1 MYKGKPFGAGG
12 VVKDQKPQE
21 ELDRLMLSRR
31 ISSLAPERRKTLSIK
46 KVKSV
51 SSPDFTAHL
60 LRQVEP
66 AGRAS
71 NAVGI
76 SSGTYIDF
84 NSSFPSTSPLKP
96 VAENDHDYTRQTSN
110 CSSNSSKQPK
120 RRINKAH
127 KPDSFINTTFE
138 RKDYSNV

>member
-1 MYKGKPFGAGG
+1 VYKGKPFGAGG
-12 VVKDQKPQE
+12 VVRDQKPQE
-21 ELDRLMLSRR
+21 ELDRLMMSKR
-31 ISSLAPERRKTLSIK
+31 ISSLAPERRKTFSMK
-46 KVKSV
+46 NVKSV

-76 SSGTYIDF
+76 ASGTYIDF
-84 NSSFPSTSPLKP
+84 NASFPSTMSPLKP
-96 VAENDHDYTRQTSN
+96 VAENDHDFTRQTSN

-127 KPDSFINTTFE
+127 KPDSFLNTT
-138 RKDYSNV
+138 